1 MVPLKEGNNE
11 KLKTYYQCRFHSV
24 VHFLKISRNK
34 FPTIE
39 VKDYEDL
46 RTLVFENENVLKIQ
60 FAIENSDSSGP
71 DINDLIKLENIL
83 TFILKFG
90 KFRYVW
96 SSGMKGIQV
105 Y

>member
-1 MVPLKEGNNE
+1 M
-11 KLKTYYQCRFHSV
+11 
-24 VHFLKISRNK
+24 KI
-34 FPTIE
+34 
-39 VKDYEDL
+39 L

-60 FAIENSDSSGP
+60 FGIENSDSSGP

-83 TFILKFG
+83 TFILKLG

-96 SSGMKGIQV
+96 SSGMEGIQV